1 MQSGEAITLPRK
13 EIVMRDF
20 NNLVMAV
27 VNDQIIVVSTN
38 ELESIREDEKK
49 GKWVDDMM
57 SDSN

>member
-1 MQSGEAITLPRK
+1 MQSGEAITLPGK

-27 VNDQIIVVSTN
+27 VNDQIMVVSTN

-49 GKWVDDMM
+49 RKWVDDMM

>member
-1 MQSGEAITLPRK
+1 
-13 EIVMRDF
+13 MRDF

-27 VNDQIIVVSTN
+27 VNDQIMVVSTN

-49 GKWVDDMM
+49 RKWVDDMM

>member
-1 MQSGEAITLPRK
+1 
-13 EIVMRDF
+13 MRDF